1 MSMAMTTR
9 RDVIHRSGARVLL
22 VDARRRI
29 LLLRGMDPANPA
41 VRYWITVGGGV
52 DDGETRAQAAVREL
66 REETGLAVEADSL
79 GAPVWNE
86 VVEFPFDGRSYRQE
100 QEFFLVRVQS
110 WEARTAGWGELERR
124 TFDKVRW
131 WSIDELESTSETYYP
146 AELPELLRRL
156 LVD

>member
-1 MSMAMTTR
+1 MTSR

-22 VDARRRI
+22 VDAQRRI
-29 LLLRGMDPANPA
+29 LLLRGMDPARPA

-52 DDGETRAQAAVREL
+52 DEGETREQAAAREL
-66 REETGLAVEADSL
+66 WEETGLAVPADSL
-79 GAPVWNE
+79 GAPVWSE
-86 VVEFPFDGRSYRQE
+86 VVEFPFDGRSYLQE
-100 QEFFLVRVQS
+100 QEFFLVRVRS
-110 WEARTAGWGELERR
+110 WDVRTTGWGELERR

-146 AELPELLRRL
+146 VELPALLRRV